1 MTTVKFTSMPV
12 YKSKKLLIMK
22 VTQLYT
28 CIQLPQQL
36 SSTMSLAALAVGIA
50 MLSVSL
56 MYDDAP
62 LAYAGGSGSAN
73 SDLLL
78 INNDYYL
85 MEVKTSPAIL
95 SGDEEYV
102 LLTLSLLREDSTGSN
117 NPVSEVKYSL
127 KFVDG
132 QDPSVTLATFD
143 AYSPAEELTIMLMPT
158 DSEQNVSGQKVD
170 GSDVWLA
177 SNDSPV
183 ELEAPIFLEGGLIY
197 IYATILSIDSQPIT
211 EQPDTFEIMFSM
223 GEYIPF
229 TLDIDDVPT
238 DLVFATYFDKIDKF
252 TYDPQTRTVSAYM
265 PFTWTEDYIESA
277 SFIHAEYFI
286 PRTIDLFENHE
297 ILLAVN
303 GMDYFGTVDRSPED
317 EIVVHYL
324 LSSNQ
329 LYDLLNNNEPE
340 YADKLV
346 FDLRAGEV
354 RQQLLDQDTALEAGD
369 TVAIKSTGGSA
380 AAAEEYVLLLSAEP
394 SGMLHPDNELT
405 FSLEIKD
412 DIDEPSGD
420 VKYDLELSLGDDVLL
435 SQIGQQTQGG
445 RDKIVVMFEKA
456 GIATLK
462 VSNIADSAASGQFS
476 FIISEPHDMSMHG
489 GDSMSHGSMDHSMMM
504 DKDTMST
511 EMQAIKDEMEAMIN
525 EHEQMMN
532 QHEQMMGVDRDT
544 MNLKEH
550 EEMIQRHESIIESHE
565 VLMNKHEEMHQS
577 HEHMMIDDP
586 DYDMAEKHQNMVE
599 THEAMR
605 QDHTTMRQDH
615 AAMLEDHKIMAK
627 EPIEQNGDTNNDNGG
642 CLIAT
647 ATFGSELA
655 PQVQQLRELR
665 DNTILA
671 TTSGTAFMSGFN
683 QFYYTFSP
691 AVADLER
698 ENPILKEAIKVM
710 LTPMLASLSLLNH
723 AEIDTESEMLGYGIS
738 IVLLNLGM
746 YVGIPAFA
754 ILKFSQITR
763 ARLCV
768 VKS

>member
-1 MTTVKFTSMPV
+1 MTMVRFTSMPV

-22 VTQLYT
+22 VNQLYA
-28 CIQLPQQL
+28 CMQLPQQL
-36 SSTMSLAALAVGIA
+36 SSMMLLAVIAVGIA

-56 MYDDAP
+56 MYADAP
-62 LAYAGGSGSAN
+62 LAYAGGSGSAS

-78 INNDYYL
+78 IDNNYYS
-85 MEVKTSPAIL
+85 MEAKTSPAIL

-117 NPVSEVKYSL
+117 NHVSEVEYSL

-132 QDPSVTLATFD
+132 QDPSVTLATLD
-143 AYSPAEELTIMLMPT
+143 AYSPEEELTIMLMPIV
-158 DSEQNVSGQKVD
+158 SEQNVSGQKVD

-211 EQPDTFEIMFSM
+211 EQPYTFEIMFSM

-229 TLDIDDVPT
+229 TLDINDSPT

-252 TYDPQTRTVSAYM
+252 TYDPQTRTVSAHM
-265 PFTWTEDYIESA
+265 SFTWTEDYIESA

-286 PRTIDLFENHE
+286 PKTIDLFENHE

-340 YADKLV
+340 YTDKLV
-346 FDLRAGEV
+346 FDLRAGEM
-354 RQQLLDQDTALEAGD
+354 RQQQLEQDAVLEAGD
-369 TVAIKSTGGSA
+369 TVGIRSTGGSDA
-380 AAAEEYVLLLSAEP
+380 DEEYVLLLSAQP
-394 SGMLHPDNELT
+394 SGMLHPNNELT
-405 FSLEIKD
+405 FLLEIRD

-435 SQIGQQTQGG
+435 SQMGQQTQGG
-445 RDKIVVMFEKA
+445 RDKIVVTFEKT

-462 VSNIADSAASGQFS
+462 VSNIADSATSGKFS
-476 FIISEPHDMSMHG
+476 FIISESHDMSVHG
-489 GDSMSHGSMDHSMMM
+489 GDSTSHDGMNHSMVTT
-504 DKDTMST
+504 DKDAMSA
-511 EMQAIKDEMEAMIN
+511 EMQAIEDEMETMMS
-525 EHEQMMN
+525 EHEQMMSE
-532 QHEQMMGVDRDT
+532 HEQMMSEDRDT

-565 VLMNKHEEMHQS
+565 TLMEKHEEMHQS
-577 HEHMMIDDP
+577 HEHMMMKMDDTG
-586 DYDMAEKHQNMVE
+586 DAMVQKHHDMVE
-599 THEAMR
+599 THAAMR
-605 QDHTTMRQDH
+605 HDH
-615 AAMLEDHKIMAK
+615 AAMLEDHKTIANEM
-627 EPIEQNGDTNNDNGG
+627 IEQNDDTNNDNGG
-642 CLIAT
+642 CLVAT

-665 DNTILA
+665 DNTIL
-671 TTSGTAFMSGFN
+671 TTASGTAFMSGFN

-698 ENPILKEAIKVM
+698 EHPILKEAIKVI
-710 LTPMLASLSLLNH
+710 LTPMLASLSLLNY

-738 IVLLNLGM
+738 IILLNLGM

-754 ILKFSQITR
+754 ILKFSKLTR
-763 ARLCV
+763 ARLCI